1 MAITTGQKQALME
14 NLQLEI
20 TERARKLRAQ
30 YNVQAQGLKTRIEI
44 RVNRIPISMRR
55 KNIGDLFEKHNNTGA
70 QAARS
75 EVGPPVPAKNTPKN
89 TQKKIPV
96 EESESGPSTQ
106 VTASRATKRN
116 SDEASLDKENKIDNP
131 KKRQKAVPNLPE
143 RTTSRVNM
151 DPKQIL
157 SPRSAN
163 SRTLPASPIKPAPPA
178 KSTTDSRPPT
188 RAGRK
193 VAPHTNPAGAATS
206 RARSNTATSGPKTTR
221 GRNVSNTSTETV
233 VKKAPAARLKKAA
246 PAPAQP
252 AQPASTA
259 IGRVLRKR
267 A

>member
-1 MAITTGQKQALME
+1 MAITIGQKQALME

-44 RVNRIPISMRR
+44 RVNRIPISMRK

-70 QAARS
+70 QAARN
-75 EVGPPVPAKNTPKN
+75 EVRPPVPPKN

-96 EESESGPSTQ
+96 EESESGSSTQ
-106 VTASRATKRN
+106 STTSSHISKRN
-116 SDEASLDKENKIDNP
+116 SDEACLDKENKVDNP
-131 KKRQKAVPNLPE
+131 KKRQKAAPILPE

-188 RAGRK
+188 RTGRK
-193 VAPHTNPAGAATS
+193 IAPHTNPAGAA
-206 RARSNTATSGPKTTR
+206 RAKSASATSGPKTTR
-221 GRNVSNTSTETV
+221 GRNVSNTSTDTV
-233 VKKAPAARLKKAA
+233 IVKKAPAAKVKKAA
-246 PAPAQP
+246 ATQSIQP
-252 AQPASTA
+252 TQPASTA
-259 IGRVLRKR
+259 VGRVLRKR